1 MKPLLL
7 ALTII
12 GFSIPFNASAVYVYE
27 VTTKTVACPGSMSAM
42 RFLKTGRV
50 KPNIGCFLFVAGDRI
65 ISEETVQPKLNPKQ
79 VLRLN
84 NNREARVYFSG
95 FFSGRDLVYIGEQQ
109 TNK

>member
-1 MKPLLL
+1 MK
-7 ALTII
+7 ALFLILTTIW
-12 GFSIPFNASAVYVYE
+12 FAMPVSASADYVYE
-27 VTTKTVACPGSMSAM
+27 VTTTTAACPGSMSAM

-50 KPNIGCFLFVAGDRI
+50 KPNIGCFQFSVGDRL

-84 NNREARVYFSG
+84 NNRKGRVYFSG